1 MSHTLN
7 HPPNH
12 RSPMASPWVI
22 NILKIEVH
30 MLYCYLYGNLKL
42 LHALQPSIRDINCF
56 FLSKEESYYSFF
68 IDNDYLFANKEQKF
82 SNIIWSVTDSPL
94 SATHLGFW
102 SWYSCPVRDKIQF
115 SIQITTFHSGPGRI
129 TFTLLTK
136 ELTNSF

>member
-56 FLSKEESYYSFF
+56 FCQKRNLIILFSL
-68 IDNDYLFANKEQKF
+68 IMIIYLQKM

-94 SATHLGFW
+94 SAAHLGFW

>member
-30 MLYCYLYGNLKL
+30 MFYCYLYGNLKL

-56 FLSKEESYYSFF
+56 FFCQKRNLIILFSL
-68 IDNDYLFANKEQKF
+68 IMIIYLQKM

-94 SATHLGFW
+94 SAAHLGFW